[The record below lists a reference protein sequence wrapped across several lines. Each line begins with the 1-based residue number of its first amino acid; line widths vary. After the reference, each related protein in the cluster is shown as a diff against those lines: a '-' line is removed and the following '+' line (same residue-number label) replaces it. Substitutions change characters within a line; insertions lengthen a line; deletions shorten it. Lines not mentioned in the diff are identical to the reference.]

1 MKKSIRRYYKS
12 SVVPGL
18 RVILSHEEAGFRKIQ
33 QIVKQFAP
41 LGIIEL
47 GTWWKGLTL
56 VLHEAAPDA
65 FLFSFDKI
73 SVRDNNKGPMSL
85 DNLEKVEAA
94 LNPQRVFCLIRD
106 VLVPGGDPL
115 VKTLLTGSY
124 RKILYCDNGNKAQEI
139 ITYGHLLRS
148 GDLMGVHD
156 WGTEVDDSAAHPGVD
171 WALKA
176 HFHLH
181 ESNTYFVEKG
191 CLTRFFVKN

>member
-12 SVVPGL
+12 AVIPGL
-18 RVILSHEEAGFRKIQ
+18 SVLLSHEESGFKKISE
-33 QIVKQFAP
+33 IVKQFAP
-41 LGIIEL
+41 FSIIEL

-65 FLFSFDKI
+65 FLFSFDRV
-73 SVRDNNKGPMSL
+73 SVREQKKGSMSL
-85 DNLEKVEAA
+85 ENLDKVEAA

-106 VLVPGGDPL
+106 VLVPGGDLL
-115 VKTLLTGSY
+115 VKTLCEGNN
-124 RKILYCDNGNKAQEI
+124 RKILYCDNGNKVQEV

-156 WGTEVDDSAAHPGVD
+156 WGTEIDDRNTSVD

-176 HFHLH
+176 HFHPH
-181 ESNTYFVEKG
+181 ESNAYFVEKE

>member
-12 SVVPGL
+12 AVTPGL
-18 RVILSHEEAGFRKIQ
+18 SVLLSHEESGFKKIREIVQ
-33 QIVKQFAP
+33 QFVPFS
-41 LGIIEL
+41 IIEL

-65 FLFSFDKI
+65 FLFSFDKF
-73 SVRDNNKGPMSL
+73 SVREQKKGAMSL
-85 DNLEKVEAA
+85 ANFYRVEAS

-106 VLVPGGDPL
+106 VLVPGGDLL
-115 VKTLLTGSY
+115 VKTLCEGNN
-124 RKILYCDNGNKAQEI
+124 RKILYCDNGNKVQEV

-156 WGTEVDDSAAHPGVD
+156 WGTEIDDRNTSVD

-176 HFHLH
+176 HFHPH
-181 ESNTYFVEKG
+181 ESNAYFVEKG